1 MNIYLFVILAVLIG
15 KSILEITVEV
25 LNLRHLSPRLPEE
38 FEGYYDPGRYQ
49 KSQDYLR
56 ETTRQGL
63 LEELLFTPLTVLFIL
78 CGGFNL
84 VDRFARGFN
93 LPLIPTGLIFA
104 GVIVA
109 AFFLLRLPF
118 SIYRTFVI
126 EERYG
131 FNRTTPRTFIIDL
144 LKTILIA
151 VILGGGVFSLVL
163 WFFQKTGSFA
173 WLYCW
178 LAVEGFQLFILFI
191 APVTLLPLFNRFIPL
206 EEGELRG
213 AIEAYAAGQAFR
225 LQGIYKMDGSRRS
238 SKSNA
243 FFTGFGRFRR
253 IALFDTLIE
262 KLQVDEL
269 VAVLAHEVGHFR
281 KKHIWKTFFLSLAT
295 SGLMFFILS
304 RFLDSAGLF
313 AAFRMDN
320 ISIYAGLFIFGFLYA
335 PISLIF
341 SILSAF
347 FSRRH
352 EYEAD
357 AFAARTASAEA
368 LISGLK
374 KLSVDHLANLSPHPL
389 KVFLDYSHPPI
400 LERVRALR
408 GSTGSDR

>member
-1 MNIYLFVILAVLIG
+1 MNIYLFIILAVLIG

-144 LKTILIA
+144 LKTILLA

-320 ISIYAGLFIFGFLYA
+320 ISIYAGLFIA
-335 PISLIF
+335 
-341 SILSAF
+341 AF
-347 FSRRH
+347 
-352 EYEAD
+352 
-357 AFAARTASAEA
+357 
-368 LISGLK
+368 
-374 KLSVDHLANLSPHPL
+374 
-389 KVFLDYSHPPI
+389 PP
-400 LERVRALR
+400 RKP
-408 GSTGSDR
+408 